1 VLEGSA
7 VRRRQ
12 WVWAPKRI
20 RVLPPEGEKAA
31 IIAACDK
38 FVTEVLKPRF
48 LPSVRPMEF
57 NYPVDLYGK
66 WHGGRYRF
74 IERFHSNPPDAIE
87 PEFEH
92 SFARLDYV
100 ASDQFDVMW
109 HRHTGQWWRLYQSVS
124 LVEAFRQIEQDGHLH
139 PI

>member
-1 VLEGSA
+1 MGNGMAVAIVSLNGST
-7 VRRRQ
+7 RTR
-12 WVWAPKRI
+12 
-20 RVLPPEGEKAA
+20 
-31 IIAACDK
+31 
-38 FVTEVLKPRF
+38 
-48 LPSVRPMEF
+48 
-57 NYPVDLYGK
+57 
-66 WHGGRYRF
+66 
-74 IERFHSNPPDAIE
+74 PDAIE

-109 HRHTGQWWRLYQSVS
+109 HRHTGQWWRLYHSVS